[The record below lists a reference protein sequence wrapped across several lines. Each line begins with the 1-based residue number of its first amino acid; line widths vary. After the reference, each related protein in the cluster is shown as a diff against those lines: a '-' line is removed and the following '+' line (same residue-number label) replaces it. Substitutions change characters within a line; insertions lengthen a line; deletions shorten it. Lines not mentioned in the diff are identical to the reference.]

1 MDTGWSL
8 VKRTKRAETVRRLRL
23 VALLLLAFGL
33 WSVVAVG
40 LAACSDADD
49 GDPLGPEPE
58 PRPPAPSLTADDRNG
73 DAPVEGADITGRI
86 TMVST
91 AATPA
96 VEDSDPVLGLLIE
109 DGVGE
114 VDKASVTATAATR
127 WYRVEADALVE
138 VGTVPGGEGLTG
150 ARVAV
155 AFYGPVAESYPVQA
169 TAGWVVL
176 LD

>member
-8 VKRTKRAETVRRLRL
+8 VKRTRRAATVRRLRL

-33 WSVVAVG
+33 SVVAVG
-40 LAACSDADD
+40 LAACGDADD

-58 PRPPAPSLTADDRNG
+58 PRPPAPSLTADDRDG
-73 DAPVEGADITGRI
+73 DTPVEGADITGRI
-86 TMVST
+86 VTVSA

-96 VEDSDPVLGLLIE
+96 GEDSGAALVFLIE

-127 WYRVEADALVE
+127 WYRLVADALVE
-138 VGTVPGGEGLTG
+138 VGAVPDREELAGT
-150 ARVAV
+150 RVAV

-169 TAGWVVL
+169 AAGWVVL